1 MVSTPSGSTL
11 FHNRRGPT
19 CCACLA
25 MRSSDHARTGTIHTR
40 GYAHHVDWLD
50 RGDMDDIHDDLYSDH
65 SMAEYVVILESD
77 NGG

>member
-1 MVSTPSGSTL
+1 
-11 FHNRRGPT
+11 
-19 CCACLA
+19 

-40 GYAHHVDWLD
+40 GYANHVDWLD